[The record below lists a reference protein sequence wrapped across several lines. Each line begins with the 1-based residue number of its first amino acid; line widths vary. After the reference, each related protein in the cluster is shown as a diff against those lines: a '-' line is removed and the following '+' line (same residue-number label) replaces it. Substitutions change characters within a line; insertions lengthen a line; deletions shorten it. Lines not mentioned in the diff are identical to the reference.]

1 MRPDYV
7 AQAPIQ
13 QFADKLSGY
22 FVPFIVLVSV
32 ATLAAWLIIG
42 AFDFDI
48 VAKHFPVSN
57 DSIVATWP
65 Q

>member
-1 MRPDYV
+1 MCRDCL

-22 FVPFIVLVSV
+22 FVPFIVFVSV

-48 VAKHFPVSN
+48 VAKYFPVSN
-57 DSIVATWP
+57 VSNLTTWLP
-65 Q
+65 